1 MRRIGDALGRV
12 TSSLFN
18 RTRRALT
25 QGAASTRRESPNSLT
40 QKLSKDK
47 IIIEKETF
55 INNGNAINDSDIINL
70 YNKAYKPKEP
80 LIEFTPNT
88 DDGGEALIWKIKL
101 KDTPNE
107 LIGFCVTTDLEQFK
121 KYDNFESKGGI
132 KEAKGLF
139 ITSVAGNSD
148 YKGIVGLLF
157 EEIIKYAESNKYD
170 YLLLEAKKYEPINF
184 LVKLYEKQGFKS
196 IKEMPPEDDGEVG
209 TLMCRNISENFNCY
223 EKILSQLKIGG
234 KRIKNISK
242 KKHKYKQN
250 STRSKKIR
258 KINSKKSHKN
268 YIKKK

>member
-1 MRRIGDALGRV
+1 M
-12 TSSLFN
+12 S
-18 RTRRALT
+18 
-25 QGAASTRRESPNSLT
+25 T

-47 IIIEKETF
+47 IIIEEETF
-55 INNGNAINDSDIINL
+55 INNGNAIKDSDIINL
-70 YNKAYKPKEP
+70 YNIAYKPKEP
-80 LIEFTPNT
+80 LTEFMPNT
-88 DDGGEALIWKIKL
+88 DKGGEALIWKIKL
-101 KDTPNE
+101 KDTPQK

-121 KYDNFESKGGI
+121 KYENFESKGGI

-157 EEIIKYAESNKYD
+157 EKIIKYAERNKYD
-170 YLLLEAKKYEPINF
+170 YLLLEAKKYEPKNF
-184 LVKLYEKQGFKS
+184 LVELYEKQGFNS

-209 TLMCRNISENFNCY
+209 TLMCKNIYKNFKCY
-223 EKILSQLKIGG
+223 EKILSQLKISG

-258 KINSKKSHKN
+258 KINSKKSHKKYIKNNKKNSN
-268 YIKKK
+268 YILINNKNVLH

>member
-1 MRRIGDALGRV
+1 M
-12 TSSLFN
+12 S
-18 RTRRALT
+18 
-25 QGAASTRRESPNSLT
+25 T
-40 QKLSKDK
+40 QKKILSEDE
-47 IIIEKETF
+47 IIIKAETF
-55 INNGNAINDSDIINL
+55 INNGNAIKDSDIINL

-80 LIEFTPNT
+80 LTEFMPNT
-88 DDGGEALIWKIKL
+88 DEGGKALIWKIIL

-139 ITSVAGNSD
+139 ITSVAGNSH

-157 EEIIKYAESNKYD
+157 KEIIKYAESNKYD

-184 LVKLYEKQGFKS
+184 LVELYKTQKFKS

-209 TLMCRNISENFNCY
+209 TLMCRNISESFKCY
-223 EKILSQLKIGG
+223 EKILSQFNKLSQLKIGG
-234 KRIKNISK
+234 ERIKNISK
-242 KKHKYKQN
+242 KKHKCKQN
-250 STRSKKIR
+250 SKRSKKIR

-268 YIKKK
+268 YIKKYKKNRTRKYNLYNSAF